1 MYFLITNPISK
12 YINLPLF
19 THCWVVGEAFKY
31 TLNFMFSHEDSSFQF
46 KYFCSRADARA
57 NQARKEAEK
66 EMEMRHNQNMQM
78 LFDEEE
84 EERQQQLIM
93 MQQQQQQQHMGGDP
107 QQDATKN
114 SYRVSQLNLKK

>member
-1 MYFLITNPISK
+1 MEFLQFSIQ
-12 YINLPLF
+12 
-19 THCWVVGEAFKY
+19 
-31 TLNFMFSHEDSSFQF
+31 NF
-46 KYFCSRADARA
+46 CCRADARA

-93 MQQQQQQQHMGGDP
+93 MQQQQKQQQHMGGDP

-114 SYRVSQLNLKK
+114 SYRVSRLTRMKYSASGIQASNEFSI